1 MVAAR
6 HGVPKV
12 SLNAFSLQAVLPK
25 AGATSATTES
35 AQPAPGGAP
44 PGGSSGAMLM
54 TFAPLLLIVPIL
66 FMSFR
71 RQKKEADARSKLKR
85 GDRITTNAGII
96 GELVE
101 VDDKIAKVKIAP
113 GTTVQVLA
121 STISAFPEMPTK
133 SGASPSA
140 Q

>member
-1 MVAAR
+1 
-6 HGVPKV
+6 
-12 SLNAFSLQAVLPK
+12 
-25 AGATSATTES
+25 
-35 AQPAPGGAP
+35 
-44 PGGSSGAMLM
+44 MLM